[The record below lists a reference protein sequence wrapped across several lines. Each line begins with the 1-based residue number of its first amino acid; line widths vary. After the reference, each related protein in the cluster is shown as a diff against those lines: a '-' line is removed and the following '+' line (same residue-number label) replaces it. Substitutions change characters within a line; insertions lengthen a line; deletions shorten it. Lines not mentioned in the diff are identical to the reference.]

1 MILEIKNYKDE
12 RIGAIALTE
21 NNINGEIEIYNKD
34 KNTLVLDRS
43 YQYDDIFGTN
53 DRKISIHIE
62 PKENKTNNNMIN
74 IEKIGEEIA
83 QKCYER
89 FGDDIL
95 FEHINE
101 EINYQIYNNIKEN
114 ILERA
119 LEYLEENNINY
130 IM

>member
-34 KNTLVLDRS
+34 KNTLVLDR

-53 DRKISIHIE
+53 DRNISIHIE
-62 PKENKTNNNMIN
+62 EQKNNKTNNNMIN
-74 IEKIGEEIA
+74 IEKIGKEIA
-83 QKCYER
+83 KECYEK

-95 FEHINE
+95 FEHITE
-101 EINYQIYNNIKEN
+101 EIDYQIYNNIKEN
-114 ILERA
+114 ILEKA
-119 LEYLEENNINY
+119 LEYLEENDINY

>member
-34 KNTLVLDRS
+34 ENTLVLDRS

-62 PKENKTNNNMIN
+62 QKENKTNNNMIN
-74 IEKIGEEIA
+74 IEKIGKEIA

-95 FEHINE
+95 FEHITE
-101 EINYQIYNNIKEN
+101 EINYQTYNNIKEN
-114 ILERA
+114 ILEKA
-119 LEYLEENNINY
+119 LEYLEENEINY